1 MEFKAKH
8 ILVIAIIIILGLIS
22 FIVISIKTSQ
32 NIAIEETK
40 EYEINENIIGFNSY
54 EDTENLIMQIA
65 IKDGNWSNLLL
76 TDNFKS
82 KYNEKDGVL
91 GKIQFDKI
99 EYKPYN
105 EGRYSFEDRT
115 YFVITQGLKK
125 TAYTFNLIGK
135 NGYIDDIKY
144 FEIFDLTDENGQELD
159 AKVTINSD
167 NFTRIFHMLS
177 IGGNDE
183 RSVAVTP
190 NFHQKYPYFLDI
202 FEHYSP
208 LKFNNIKFVE
218 ENSSWERKEA
228 YFIVDSIL
236 ECKKRKYL
244 VEFALDKRGYLD
256 DVDVKMIKE
265 ENYEN
270 KDKEIGYRVFYINSN
285 WDGLSLTENFRKKFN
300 SSKGIFPDIELLG
313 YNFDFDSN
321 SEEYEQITIEGIAKI
336 NQIRKFKI
344 NNIFQY
350 YLYQVFKD
358 ENGNTDNVIYEKLP
372 YVNIMSIEEAKELYL
387 KENKE

>member
-1 MEFKAKH
+1 MEFKVKH
-8 ILVIAIIIILGLIS
+8 ILVIATLVILGLIS
-22 FIVISIKTSQ
+22 FIVRSIKNSQ
-32 NIAIEETK
+32 NITIEDTK
-40 EYEINENIIGFNSY
+40 EYEINENKIGFNSY

-91 GKIQFDKI
+91 GKLQFDKI

-159 AKVTINSD
+159 AKVTINND

-177 IGGNDE
+177 RGGDDE
-183 RSVAVTP
+183 RSVAVNP
-190 NFHQKYPYFLDI
+190 NFHKKYPFFLDI

-208 LKFNNIKFVE
+208 LRFNPIEFVPE
-218 ENSSWERKEA
+218 RSSWDRKEA
-228 YFIVDSIL
+228 YFIVDSKL
-236 ECKKRKYL
+236 ECKKRYYK
-244 VEFALDKRGYLD
+244 VKFNLDDKGYLD
-256 DVDVKMIKE
+256 DVKVNKVNE
-265 ENYEN
+265 EEYNNTE
-270 KDKEIGYRVFYINSN
+270 KDGGLHIFYINSN
-285 WDGLSLTENFRKKFN
+285 WNGLNLTEKFRKKFN
-300 SSKGIFPDIELLG
+300 PSEGIFPEIKLLG
-313 YNFDFDSN
+313 NNFDFGQET
-321 SEEYEQITIEGIAKI
+321 EEYRQVSIGGDAKV
-336 NQIRKFKI
+336 NQIRGFKI
-344 NNIFQY
+344 NGMYKY
-350 YLYQVFKD
+350 YLYKVYKD
-358 ENGNTDNVIYEKLP
+358 EKGNIDDIVYDKLP
-372 YVNIMSIEEAKELYL
+372 YDNISLEEAKELYL
-387 KENKE
+387 KEHNIQ

>member
-1 MEFKAKH
+1 MEFKVKH
-8 ILVIAIIIILGLIS
+8 ILVIATLVILGLIS
-22 FIVISIKTSQ
+22 FIVRSIKNSQ
-32 NIAIEETK
+32 NITIEETK
-40 EYEINENIIGFNSY
+40 EYEINENKIGFNSY

-91 GKIQFDKI
+91 GKLQFDKI

-159 AKVTINSD
+159 AKVTINND

-177 IGGNDE
+177 RGGDDE

-190 NFHQKYPYFLDI
+190 NFYKKYPFFLDI

-208 LKFNNIKFVE
+208 LRFNPIEFVPDR
-218 ENSSWERKEA
+218 SSWDKQEA
-228 YFIVDSIL
+228 YFIVDSKL
-236 ECKKRKYL
+236 ECKKRYYK
-244 VEFALDKRGYLD
+244 VKFTLDDKGYLD
-256 DVDVKMIKE
+256 DVKVNKVNE
-265 ENYEN
+265 EEYKNAEW
-270 KDKEIGYRVFYINSN
+270 DGGIHIFYINSN
-285 WDGLSLTENFRKKFN
+285 WEGLNLTDSFKIKFQ
-300 SSKGIFPDIELLG
+300 SEKGVFPEIDKLG
-313 YNFDFDSN
+313 YNFSFESASD
-321 SEEYEQITIEGIAKI
+321 YQQITIDGNANV
-336 NQIRKFKI
+336 NQIRGFRIDDKMV
-344 NNIFQY
+344 Y

-358 ENGNTDNVIYEKLP
+358 ENGNIDNVEYKKLS
-372 YVNIMSIEEAKELYL
+372 NSNLSIEEAKELYL
-387 KENKE
+387 KEYNK